1 MASPPAGRVGAGC
14 PEISES
20 LTGAAGRMRPV
31 PAVGLGTASFP
42 FVEEDVRAAV
52 LAALELGYRHLD
64 TASLYRSERAV
75 GEAVAEAARLGVVA
89 SRGEVF
95 VTTKVWCSQC
105 HPDLVLPSLRRACSK
120 GLLSLKFASFAQGE
134 LAVRVSFFLQG
145 AE

>member
-1 MASPPAGRVGAGC
+1 MDARGASRRRRPWHHHKQGEIREFLAGA
-14 PEISES
+14 
-20 LTGAAGRMRPV
+20 AAGRPVPV

-75 GEAVAEAARLGVVA
+75 GEAVAEAARRGVVA
-89 SRGEVF
+89 SREEVF

-105 HPDLVLPSLRRACSK
+105 HPDLVLPSLRE
-120 GLLSLKFASFAQGE
+120 SLQ
-134 LAVRVSFFLQG
+134 
-145 AE
+145 